1 MSHKSEEGTES
12 TQDSSAHPAS
22 THPATA
28 QQSVRRSKPTSG
40 NNSRGTGRFL
50 LGAASGVALAVL
62 APLFSKPLR
71 PVAKGA
77 IKGGI
82 ATGRYVQKIA
92 EGVVEDFQDMTA
104 EARAELARDET
115 PRAEAPPSA
124 EANPEA

>member
-12 TQDSSAHPAS
+12 SHQHS
-22 THPATA
+22 TA
-28 QQSVRRSKPTSG
+28 QPDAGGSKPTSG
-40 NNSRGTGRFL
+40 NKRRGTGRFF

-71 PVAKGA
+71 PLAKGA

-92 EGVVEDFQDMTA
+92 EGVVEDFQDITA
-104 EARAELARDET
+104 EAKAELAQDQT
-115 PRAEAPPSA
+115 PKTEA
-124 EANPEA
+124 